1 MASGTCRRGG
11 TGATVDGV
19 VPTVEG
25 LQFAYALHPLPPGGF
40 GFRRWRWE
48 LWHGA
53 RMLAAGWRVS
63 RRDAERA
70 IQKYAVAHA
79 HALFGLRERAPARI
93 ADPVPM
99 KAGATVRVERG
110 PVACTL
116 VPRALEAAA
125 VV

>member
-1 MASGTCRRGG
+1 M
-11 TGATVDGV
+11 
-19 VPTVEG
+19 PTVEG

-53 RMLAAGWRVS
+53 RLVAAGWRVS

-70 IQKYAVAHA
+70 LQKYALGFGHQ
-79 HALFGLRERAPARI
+79 LFGLRGAPASI
-93 ADPVPM
+93 PDPAEMRP
-99 KAGATVRVERG
+99 GATVRVERG

-116 VPRALEAAA
+116 VPRALEEAAA
-125 VV
+125 VA